1 MKEPI
6 AIGLIKQEI
15 IFFIERLTIPER
27 ILVKLKAKEIKPII
41 VPAVFVFLNKV
52 LRAKEIVQQLM
63 PYKNIDKNKM
73 IILQLLKVLV
83 K

>member
-1 MKEPI
+1 M
-6 AIGLIKQEI
+6 
-15 IFFIERLTIPER
+15 
-27 ILVKLKAKEIKPII
+27 EIKPII

-52 LRAKEIVQQLM
+52 LKAKEIVQQLM